1 MNFIIDPLTKL
12 KYSLFSNNG
21 KQLLKKYIK
30 HVQIGGGMN
39 IDPTTGVFYGFNKSG
54 RADAAFF
61 NNLGILS
68 YGHFN
73 RQVLDDFITYPTRRV
88 GHLNMSLLGALD
100 RLPIKYLKIDDG
112 RGHGPEQDI
121 KNAIE
126 VRITDGKKFESHDG
140 GHVNWA
146 ALLGRIRN
154 YIRVFKSYVNK
165 VENNPKKYTRQQ
177 QLKIRNQ
184 MLGEIEITNY
194 ESKNTGL
201 YEDAFRQAS
210 ATKTQTE
217 LDMEQ
222 AKKNIGAEKSSSS
235 AKPVPLPTSKPKPL
249 PTSKPKPVPL
259 PTSKPKPGLNEYQRK
274 EYESLKKLLLNMK
287 NPRII
292 KNIEAQLA
300 TFESEYEIP

>member
-30 HVQIGGGMN
+30 HVQIGGGMKIN
-39 IDPTTGVFYGFNKSG
+39 RRTGMFYGVNPSG
-54 RADAAFF
+54 HADAAFF

-68 YGHFN
+68 SGHFN
-73 RQVLDDFITYPTRRV
+73 GQVLEDFIKYPTRRV

-112 RGHGPEQDI
+112 KGHGPEQDI
-121 KNAIE
+121 KKAIE
-126 VRITDGKKFESHDG
+126 VRITDGTKFESHDG
-140 GHVNWA
+140 GHVHWA

-154 YIRVFKSYVNK
+154 YIRVFKTYVNN
-165 VENNPKKYTRQQ
+165 VENNRKKYTRQQ

-194 ESKNTGL
+194 ESNNTGL

-210 ATKTQTE
+210 ATQTQTE

-222 AKKNIGAEKSSSS
+222 AKKNIGAEESSSS
-235 AKPVPLPTSKPKPL
+235 A
-249 PTSKPKPVPL
+249 KPKPVPL
-259 PTSKPKPGLNEYQRK
+259 PTAKPKPVPVSLPTAKPELNEQLQK
-274 EYESLKKLLLNMK
+274 EYEYLKNLLRNMK

-292 KNIEAQLA
+292 TNIKDQLA
-300 TFESEYEIP
+300 AFENKYEIP

>member
-39 IDPTTGVFYGFNKSG
+39 IDPTTGVFYGVNKSG

-68 YGHFN
+68 SGHFN
-73 RQVLDDFITYPTRRV
+73 GQVLDDFITYPTRRV

-112 RGHGPEQDI
+112 KGHGPEQDI

-126 VRITDGKKFESHDG
+126 VRITDGTKFESHDG
-140 GHVNWA
+140 GHVHWA
-146 ALLGRIRN
+146 ALLGKIRN
-154 YIRVFKSYVNK
+154 YIRVFKTYVNK
-165 VENNPKKYTRQQ
+165 VENNTKYTNQK
-177 QLKIRNQ
+177 QLEIRNQ

-194 ESKNTGL
+194 ESKNTRL
-201 YEDAFRQAS
+201 YEGAFEQAS
-210 ATKTQTE
+210 ATKTQTK

-222 AKKNIGAEKSSSS
+222 AKKNVGAEKSSSS
-235 AKPVPLPTSKPKPL
+235 AKPKPKP
-249 PTSKPKPVPL
+249 KPKPV

-274 EYESLKKLLLNMK
+274 EYESLKKLLRNMN